1 MNYLNNEK
9 IIVAVQE
16 EAIDIT
22 SLISKMKDE
31 SSGALSIFLGILY
44 IIFL

>member
-1 MNYLNNEK
+1 MNKLNNEK

-16 EAIDIT
+16 EPIDIT

-31 SSGALSIFLGILY
+31 SSGALSIFLGTLY
-44 IIFL
+44 NII